1 MNDTPGLTTPVADAA
16 NGRPLDKLRSI
27 DELSAITREAQATG
41 ATVVLAH
48 GTFDLIHIGHLR
60 HLRQA
65 RAEGSMLLVTITADA
80 FVTKGPG
87 RPVFSERMRAEMLAA
102 LECVD
107 FVGIQHAP
115 KAIDAIRTI
124 RPDVYAKGSDYKNPD
139 DDVTGGI
146 VEERNAVEAHGG
158 RIAFTEDVTFSSSS
172 LINRHLSVFDPTLDE
187 FLEAQREKDVLG
199 PLLELLDRVKDYRVL
214 MVGDAIIDDYRY
226 VSAMGK
232 SPKETMIATLF
243 HDREVFAGG
252 VFAAATVAPLP
263 VRTCARG
270 PPWGGREGGSLPGSG
285 CGSGVWTLVSSAPL
299 STARPSTASPS
310 TAPAC
315 LLLAAGIRFARG
327 LFVCPPGLGV
337 AAGGFAGGPGLAP
350 LFGEPLLRPALAAL
364 LEVEADHRHDLAFQH
379 LHRAAEPLGQPFRV
393 VGQPAAWRPPGE
405 HQGQHV
411 DAVMRPSARVRRR
424 RIAQVGIGVE
434 LEERIL
440 GHQVLTPP
448 GVQADAP

>member
-187 FLEAQREKDVLG
+187 FL
-199 PLLELLDRVKDYRVL
+199 
-214 MVGDAIIDDYRY
+214 
-226 VSAMGK
+226 
-232 SPKETMIATLF
+232 
-243 HDREVFAGG
+243 
-252 VFAAATVAPLP
+252 
-263 VRTCARG
+263 
-270 PPWGGREGGSLPGSG
+270 
-285 CGSGVWTLVSSAPL
+285 
-299 STARPSTASPS
+299 
-310 TAPAC
+310 
-315 LLLAAGIRFARG
+315 
-327 LFVCPPGLGV
+327 
-337 AAGGFAGGPGLAP
+337 
-350 LFGEPLLRPALAAL
+350 
-364 LEVEADHRHDLAFQH
+364 
-379 LHRAAEPLGQPFRV
+379 
-393 VGQPAAWRPPGE
+393 
-405 HQGQHV
+405 
-411 DAVMRPSARVRRR
+411 
-424 RIAQVGIGVE
+424 
-434 LEERIL
+434 
-440 GHQVLTPP
+440 
-448 GVQADAP
+448 